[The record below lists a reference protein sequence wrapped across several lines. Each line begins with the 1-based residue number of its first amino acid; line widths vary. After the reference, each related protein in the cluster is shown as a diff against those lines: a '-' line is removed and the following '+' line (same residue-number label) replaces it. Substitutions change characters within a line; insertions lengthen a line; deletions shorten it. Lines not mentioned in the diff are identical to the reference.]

1 VMERII
7 NMDDSI
13 RLLKPKTIENGSLL
27 AQERLPLPHT
37 SDNTVTQPV
46 VLSNIMSIVH
56 VVQKENGD
64 TFLPD
69 VRGMSLRKA
78 RTVLRQI
85 GLRTFFKGS
94 GKVIWQSPKPGT
106 IMADGSI
113 CTIGL
118 K

>member
-1 VMERII
+1 VA
-7 NMDDSI
+7 
-13 RLLKPKTIENGSLL
+13 K
-27 AQERLPLPHT
+27 
-37 SDNTVTQPV
+37 PV
-46 VLSNIMSIVH
+46 VLSNVMTIIP

-64 TFLPD
+64 SYLPD

-106 IMADGSI
+106 IVANGSI